1 MNKTLQDSIVRIANG
16 HLHRFSEI
24 YVLRSKLVIAFLKC
38 LYKEGFIRG
47 FVVEKRK
54 IKVFLKY
61 YGGKSSIQ
69 HISSVSTLSKRV
81 YISKIELLNLLSS
94 KGLLIISTSK
104 GLFTSRD
111 VYQDNFIG
119 GEILCKV
126 Y

>member
-47 FVVEKRK
+47 FVVEKHK

-81 YISKIELLNLLSS
+81 YISKIELLF
-94 KGLLIISTSK
+94 KFPITISFPQS
-104 GLFTSRD
+104 
-111 VYQDNFIG
+111 
-119 GEILCKV
+119 
-126 Y
+126 

>member
-69 HISSVSTLSKRV
+69 HTSSVSTLSKRV

-119 GEILCKV
+119 GEILGKV